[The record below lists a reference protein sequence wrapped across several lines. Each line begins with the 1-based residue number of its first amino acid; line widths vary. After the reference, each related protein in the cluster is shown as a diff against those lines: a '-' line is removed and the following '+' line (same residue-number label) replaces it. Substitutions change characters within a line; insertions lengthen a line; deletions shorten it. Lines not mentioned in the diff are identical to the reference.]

1 LINSKEGLGKGDL
14 MQSKKIVSFVEMDKV
29 EINHYSTL
37 EFDKLHWGSI
47 YEFRNAGT
55 TEEN

>member
-1 LINSKEGLGKGDL
+1 ME
-14 MQSKKIVSFVEMDKV
+14 SKKNVSFVEMDKV

-37 EFDKLHWGSI
+37 EFIKLHRGSI

-55 TEEN
+55 FEEN

>member
-1 LINSKEGLGKGDL
+1 

>member
-1 LINSKEGLGKGDL
+1 

-37 EFDKLHWGSI
+37 EFIKLYRGSI